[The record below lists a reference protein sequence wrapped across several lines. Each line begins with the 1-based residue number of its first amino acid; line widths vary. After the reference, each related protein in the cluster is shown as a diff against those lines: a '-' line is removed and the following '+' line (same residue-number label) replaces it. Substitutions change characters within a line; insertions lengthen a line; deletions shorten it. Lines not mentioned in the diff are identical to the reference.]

1 MSVVSNQ
8 AKEKWLVH
16 ISETTS
22 QASLCRLANLKL
34 VIYI

>member
-16 ISETTS
+16 LSETTS
-22 QASLCRLANLKL
+22 QARLGLANLKL